1 MSSEPGL
8 TVPAA
13 VEEPRGAR
21 EIAEMTRRVL
31 EAAFNDGD
39 FSVVRETTAADA
51 VTHDPSLPRELEGMR
66 GPEPFVQQVSTYR
79 AAFPDLRFRVEDTI
93 AEGDRVAVR
102 WRAEGTHQAELRGLA
117 PTGIHGSTTG
127 ITISRWQNGKAAEFW
142 VEWDNL
148 GLARQIGAA
157 PPEGSFGERIATAA
171 QQLIA
176 IRMRRTSGG

>member
-8 TVPAA
+8 AGAA

-21 EIAEMTRRVL
+21 EFAELTRRAL
-31 EAAFNDGD
+31 ETAFNQGD
-39 FSVVRETTAADA
+39 FSLVRETTAADA
-51 VTHDPSLPRELEGMR
+51 VTHDPSLPPELQGMR
-66 GPEPFVQQVSTYR
+66 GPEPFVQQVSKYR

-93 AEGDRVAVR
+93 AEGDKVAVR

-117 PTGIHGSTTG
+117 PTGVRGSTTG
-127 ITISRWQNGKAAEFW
+127 MSISRWEDGKAVEFW

-157 PPEGSFGERIATAA
+157 PPEGSVGERIATAA

-176 IRMRRTSGG
+176 RRMRRRSGG